1 MYSCVYIYI
10 YVCVILIQK
19 GTYNVYVFSVGTH
32 AHTHMYIYIYI
43 CIYIYIQTLP
53 TLDNLKHGKCI
64 PGMICCIYIHI
75 SIYMSTCAYMAS
87 ICIMYDIR
95 VCVII
100 LWMYFIV
107 FLSLSL
113 SLHRRPF
120 HISTDDIIEMYALC
134 IHVQIYS
141 DIIFA
146 CRDALYCTYKYNTTS
161 SISNLLPLYSKH
173 LIAN

>member
-1 MYSCVYIYI
+1 MCIYI
-10 YVCVILIQK
+10 YVCVKLIQK

-32 AHTHMYIYIYI
+32 AHTHMYIYI

-95 VCVII
+95 VCV
-100 LWMYFIV
+100 
-107 FLSLSL
+107 
-113 SLHRRPF
+113 
-120 HISTDDIIEMYALC
+120 
-134 IHVQIYS
+134 
-141 DIIFA
+141 
-146 CRDALYCTYKYNTTS
+146 
-161 SISNLLPLYSKH
+161 
-173 LIAN
+173 

>member
-1 MYSCVYIYI
+1 MCIYIYI
-10 YVCVILIQK
+10 YVCVLYSYK
-19 GTYNVYVFSVGTH
+19 KEHTMYMCLAS
-32 AHTHMYIYIYI
+32 AHTHTHICIYIYA
-43 CIYIYIQTLP
+43 YIYIQTLP

-146 CRDALYCTYKYNTTS
+146 CRDALYCTYKYNKTS